1 MIAGRNSCRVAFV
14 GWGAIARRAA
24 GLLGERN
31 GEIDIVGVATR
42 SSRLSESDKP
52 DGATLLNSPDMLR
65 DLAADIVVEAASREA
80 VKEWGTASLQHAKAF
95 VVCST
100 SAFAE
105 SAFLSQLVDEAQ
117 RSGSRIMLPSGALAG
132 IDALAAAGRIM
143 LEHVS
148 HRIIKPPEHWRG
160 TPAERII
167 DFSKI
172 ATASEFFVGT
182 AREAA
187 THFSANANSAV
198 ISALAGLGLDRT
210 EVRLVADPSVRQ
222 NCHEIRVRGEFGSLT
237 VCVENRPLPHNPKSS
252 ELTALSLVRLIE
264 GLHRPL
270 AI

>member
-1 MIAGRNSCRVAFV
+1 VAFI

-24 GLLGERN
+24 GLLAGRN
-31 GEIDIVGVATR
+31 DRIEIVGVATR
-42 SSRLSESDKP
+42 SRVRSGSEKP
-52 DGATLLNSPDMLR
+52 DDATFLDSPEALR
-65 DLAADIVVEAASREA
+65 NLAPDIVVEAASREA
-80 VKEWGTASLQHAKAF
+80 VGQWGTASLQCAKAF

-105 SAFLSQLVDEAQ
+105 DTCLSRLVDEAE
-117 RSGSRIMLPSGALAG
+117 RSGSQIMLPPGALGG
-132 IDALAAAGRIM
+132 IDALAAAGRLM

-148 HRIIKPPEHWRG
+148 HRIIKPPAHWRG
-160 TPAERII
+160 TPAEQII
-167 DFSKI
+167 DLS
-172 ATASEFFVGT
+172 ATTKADEFFVGT

-187 THFSANANSAV
+187 RRFSANANSAV

-237 VCVENRPLPHNPKSS
+237 VRVENRPLPDNPKSS

-270 AI
+270 AV